1 MKKNELARLIEQ
13 ISDRAGKEKFH
24 IIALNAK
31 NWEDPNYKKEE
42 CIQMFVESAS
52 NVADTKLIKGRISLK
67 SMYLVSRGSELPCYS
82 KPDAIAEY
90 SRHWPYDF
98 CYFYRV

>member
-31 NWEDPNYKKEE
+31 NWEELNYKKAE
-42 CIQMFVESAS
+42 CIQMFVEIAA
-52 NVADTKLIKGRISLK
+52 NAAGTKLIKGRISLK
-67 SMYLVSRGSELPCYS
+67 SMYLISRGCELPCSS

-90 SRHWPYDF
+90 STHWPYDF